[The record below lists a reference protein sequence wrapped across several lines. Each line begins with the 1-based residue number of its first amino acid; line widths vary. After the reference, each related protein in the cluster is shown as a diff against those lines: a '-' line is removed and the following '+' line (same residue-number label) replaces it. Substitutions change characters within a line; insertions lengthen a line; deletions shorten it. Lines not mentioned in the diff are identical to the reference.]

1 MSNQELIE
9 LRESINEIDKKL
21 IDLIKERMEISVKIG
36 KYKSENNL
44 SILNN
49 NREKE
54 VIENLKNYN
63 DNKLD
68 NKFIERVW
76 LQIMGYSKIIQNQ
89 NFS

>member
-89 NFS
+89 CN

>member
-36 KYKSENNL
+36 KYKSEDNL

-89 NFS
+89 CY

>member
-9 LRESINEIDKKL
+9 LRENINEIDKKI

-89 NFS
+89 CY

>member
-36 KYKSENNL
+36 KYKSYNNL

-89 NFS
+89 CY

>member
-9 LRESINEIDKKL
+9 LRENINEIDKKL
-21 IDLIKERMEISVKIG
+21 IDLIKERMDTSVKIG

-54 VIENLKNYN
+54 VIENLKKYN
-63 DNKLD
+63 DKKLD

-89 NFS
+89 CY

>member
-9 LRESINEIDKKL
+9 LRENINEIDKKI

>member
-36 KYKSENNL
+36 KYKSVNNL

-89 NFS
+89 CY

>member
-21 IDLIKERMEISVKIG
+21 IDLIKKRMEISVKIG
-36 KYKSENNL
+36 KYKSVNNL

-89 NFS
+89 CY

>member
-1 MSNQELIE
+1 
-9 LRESINEIDKKL
+9 
-21 IDLIKERMEISVKIG
+21 MEISVKIG

-54 VIENLKNYN
+54 VIENLKKYN

-89 NFS
+89 CY

>member
-49 NREKE
+49 NRENE

-89 NFS
+89 CY

>member
-9 LRESINEIDKKL
+9 LRENINEIDKKI

-36 KYKSENNL
+36 KYKSVNNL

>member
-21 IDLIKERMEISVKIG
+21 IDLIKERMKISVKIG
-36 KYKSENNL
+36 KYKSDNNL

-89 NFS
+89 CY

>member
-89 NFS
+89 CY

>member
-9 LRESINEIDKKL
+9 LRENINEIDKKL
-21 IDLIKERMEISVKIG
+21 IDLIKERMDTSVKIG

-54 VIENLKNYN
+54 VIENLKKYN

-89 NFS
+89 CY

>member
-21 IDLIKERMEISVKIG
+21 IDLLKERMDTSVKIG

-54 VIENLKNYN
+54 VIENLKKYN

-89 NFS
+89 CY

>member
-9 LRESINEIDKKL
+9 LRENINEIDKKI

-36 KYKSENNL
+36 KYKSVNNL

-89 NFS
+89 CY

>member
-9 LRESINEIDKKL
+9 LRENINEIDKKL

-36 KYKSENNL
+36 KYKSDNNL

-89 NFS
+89 CY

>member
-9 LRESINEIDKKL
+9 LRENINEIDKKI

-36 KYKSENNL
+36 KYKSDNNL

>member
-54 VIENLKNYN
+54 VIENLKKYN

-89 NFS
+89 CY

>member
-36 KYKSENNL
+36 KYKSDNNL

-54 VIENLKNYN
+54 VIENLKKYN

-89 NFS
+89 CY

>member
-21 IDLIKERMEISVKIG
+21 IDLIKERMDTSVKIG
-36 KYKSENNL
+36 KYKSDNNL

-89 NFS
+89 CY

>member
-21 IDLIKERMEISVKIG
+21 IDLIKKRMEISVKIG

-89 NFS
+89 CY

>member
-21 IDLIKERMEISVKIG
+21 IDLIKERMDTSVKIG

-54 VIENLKNYN
+54 VIENLKKYN

-89 NFS
+89 CY

>member
-9 LRESINEIDKKL
+9 LRENINEIDKKL
-21 IDLIKERMEISVKIG
+21 IDLIKERMETSVKIG

-54 VIENLKNYN
+54 VIENLKKYN

-89 NFS
+89 CY

>member
-36 KYKSENNL
+36 KYKSDNNL

-89 NFS
+89 CY

>member
-36 KYKSENNL
+36 KYKSVNNL